1 MNFNT
6 HTLNNRRAIGLRVV
20 AGLCAVLACLA
31 PSAAHAADSD
41 LIIQDPRTAYL
52 AYERIE
58 FSYGG
63 CSPSSTTRLEL
74 RSDNKST
81 DRVISSYPSPA
92 INAAGYVRAAVLLP
106 ATISPGTYYLA
117 FQCYA
122 PSKTLLSATAA
133 IKVATFVSNPKPQSE
148 LPSGTV
154 TLIPAVPA
162 VLDTE
167 LAETGIDAMVI
178 ASILLALAAVGCI
191 NVRFARQR
199 SRTVWTSSGIRLK

>member
-6 HTLNNRRAIGLRVV
+6 HTLNNRRAIVLRVV

-31 PSAAHAADSD
+31 PTAAYAADSD

-106 ATISPGTYYLA
+106 ATISPGTYYLI

-122 PSKTLLSATAA
+122 PSKTLLTATAA
-133 IKVATFVSNPKPQSE
+133 IKVATYVSNPKPQSE

-154 TLIPAVPA
+154 TFIPKVPA

-199 SRTVWTSSGIRLK
+199 SKTVWSSSGIRLK